1 MFAVVL
7 CGGQYDILT
16 IKSTDL
22 KNKLITASNNV
33 LNLMSSSLQLYIKI
47 INENKMQFD
56 LETRHC
62 KCY

>member
-22 KNKLITASNNV
+22 KNKLIIASNNV
-33 LNLMSSSLQLYIKI
+33 LNLYSSSLQLYMKI

-56 LETRHC
+56 LETRRC
-62 KCY
+62 NCY